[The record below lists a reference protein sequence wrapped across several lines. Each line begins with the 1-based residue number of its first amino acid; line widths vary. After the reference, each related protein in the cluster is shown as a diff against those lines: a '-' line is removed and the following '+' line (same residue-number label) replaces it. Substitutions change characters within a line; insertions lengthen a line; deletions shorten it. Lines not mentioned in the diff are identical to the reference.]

1 MYDIEGKLMTENA
14 ESNTEEQE
22 LKCPKCGK
30 KIIEDGP
37 AYRCEDNYRHFW
49 CKKIIRGHEI
59 TREEVWKV
67 LNDKKSDEI
76 EFISQN
82 GIHYKGHLV
91 LKETNDCIV
100 FNKEPTGAKCQKC
113 GSKIVDDGTNYKCE
127 NDGKHFLCWKEW
139 KDGSGIKVSR
149 EELVKVFDGH
159 GDELEA
165 YKNGKLCK
173 GRLVLNE
180 AKNGLEFEPADRNI
194 DDTGSEG
201 PIIDPKPPVDKPN
214 PDHSGNGDDSGPKG
228 PIGEPVPP
236 PITKPINP
244 GEGKPFWTRIID
256 QLIIKYPFLSRHRI
270 ILIIFGAVLALAALV
285 PLITNFIGL
294 LGVFF
299 PDLFNMNK
307 SSIHSFEITLSNR
320 KSAQKLE
327 EFLDKNA
334 GKIVELTIHY
344 KQNLVYGWTPWTKY
358 TEDSYYGDKYDSW
371 GWDSAEP
378 TYNVTYSSFG
388 DNNRFYVR
396 SFLYDKN
403 RFEVE
408 YRDFGGIGYCD
419 FTTRYAYQLI
429 IPYVKNNERMF
440 EWQRDREK
448 SREYIGAPSPYWVL
462 KGTFIVNVKNG
473 EELTDN
479 ITTLYDEFQKKK
491 LKADYGK
498 EYVVPEIAHILTV
511 KPDCGD
517 RKSNG
522 DYSFSG
528 KSFELEPLTQREH
541 RQMDYN

>member
-1 MYDIEGKLMTENA
+1 M
-14 ESNTEEQE
+14 
-22 LKCPKCGK
+22 
-30 KIIEDGP
+30 
-37 AYRCEDNYRHFW
+37 
-49 CKKIIRGHEI
+49 
-59 TREEVWKV
+59 
-67 LNDKKSDEI
+67 
-76 EFISQN
+76 
-82 GIHYKGHLV
+82 

-201 PIIDPKPPVDKPN
+201 PI
-214 PDHSGNGDDSGPKG
+214 
-228 PIGEPVPP
+228 GEPVP

-327 EFLDKNA
+327 EFLDQ
-334 GKIVELTIHY
+334 I
-344 KQNLVYGWTPWTKY
+344 
-358 TEDSYYGDKYDSW
+358 
-371 GWDSAEP
+371 
-378 TYNVTYSSFG
+378 
-388 DNNRFYVR
+388 
-396 SFLYDKN
+396 
-403 RFEVE
+403 
-408 YRDFGGIGYCD
+408 
-419 FTTRYAYQLI
+419 
-429 IPYVKNNERMF
+429 
-440 EWQRDREK
+440 
-448 SREYIGAPSPYWVL
+448 
-462 KGTFIVNVKNG
+462 
-473 EELTDN
+473 
-479 ITTLYDEFQKKK
+479 
-491 LKADYGK
+491 
-498 EYVVPEIAHILTV
+498 
-511 KPDCGD
+511 
-517 RKSNG
+517 
-522 DYSFSG
+522 
-528 KSFELEPLTQREH
+528 
-541 RQMDYN
+541 